1 MVVEKR
7 VLRIPRK
14 DHSVI
19 SPCLFESVIMA
30 RTNCCYVLWVQGS
43 ERRILVG
50 VVISHS
56 TASYMVAMLAGNQPW
71 FHSKHD
77 LGIIT
82 GRFRQRMRAE

>member
-7 VLRIPRK
+7 VLRISRK
-14 DHSVI
+14 DHCMI
-19 SPCLFESVIMA
+19 SPRLFESVIMA
-30 RTNCCYVLWVQGS
+30 RTNGCYVLWVQGC

-50 VVISHS
+50 IIFSHS
-56 TASYMVAMLAGNQPW
+56 TASYMVAALVVNHPW

-82 GRFRQRMRAE
+82 GRVRQRTRAT